1 MLDLRKL
8 RRFAVA
14 MLKSFTQAAAEL
26 GYSQSSVTVHIQ
38 ALEDELGIRLFQ
50 RQRFSRNIVLTEAG
64 HRTLEYSKR
73 LLALAE
79 EARAAIQKGPPRSP
93 TKIVVRF
100 AV

>member
-8 RRFAVA
+8 ETFRAVA
-14 MLKSFTQAAAEL
+14 VLKSFTQAAAEL

-38 ALEDELGIRLFQ
+38 ALEDELGTRLFK
-50 RQRFSRNIVLTEAG
+50 RERFSRNIVLTEAG

-79 EARAAIQKGPPRSP
+79 EARAAIQKRGPPRSP
-93 TKIVVRF
+93 TKII
-100 AV
+100 A